1 MQGWAQAPPPS
12 HREWAVNSRATAV
25 IELTGTIERCIASHG
40 GSPEALIEILH
51 ALQQQQ
57 GWLSP
62 LSLACVARG
71 LALPLSRVQ
80 GVASFYHLF
89 ALQPP
94 PHHRVGVCLGTAC
107 FVRGGTALQQRLA
120 QGLAPGWALE
130 QLSCIGACAQGPVL
144 LVDGRIAGLEAV
156 ARVAE
161 VS

>member
-1 MQGWAQAPPPS
+1 
-12 HREWAVNSRATAV
+12 VNSRVTAS
-25 IELTGTIERCIASHG
+25 IELKASIEQCIARYG
-40 GSPEALIEILH
+40 GSPEALIEILN

-62 LSLACVARG
+62 LTLACVARG

-80 GVASFYHLF
+80 GVATFYHLF
-89 ALQPP
+89 ALLPP

-144 LVDGRIAGLEAV
+144 LVDGRIASREAV
-156 ARVAE
+156 DRLALAERSAE